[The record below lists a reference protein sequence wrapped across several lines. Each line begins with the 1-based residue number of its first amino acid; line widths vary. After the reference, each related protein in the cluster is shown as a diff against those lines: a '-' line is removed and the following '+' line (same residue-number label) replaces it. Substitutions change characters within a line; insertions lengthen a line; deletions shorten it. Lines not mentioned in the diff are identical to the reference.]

1 MTTYGY
7 FLSCEEYGPREI
19 VEQAVMAEDAGF
31 DALWISDHYHPW
43 NNEQGESA
51 FVWSVLG
58 AIARETSLP
67 VTTAVTCPLI
77 RTHPAIIAQAAA
89 TTSVLAGGDRFV
101 LGVGT
106 GENLNEHILGD
117 RWPPADVRLE
127 MLEEAVQVMRMLW
140 SGEFVSHHGRHY
152 TVENARIYSLPET
165 PPKIYVSGFGPK
177 AVEVAARI
185 GEGYISTKP
194 EPDLLEQ
201 YRDAGGIGPTQGGL
215 KICWGPDEEE
225 CQRTVHRLWGTN
237 SVPGEAAQELP
248 MPAHFEQAG
257 SIVTV
262 EQVAEKYSCGPD
274 VDAHVES
281 FRAYESAGYDEV
293 YAAQIGGAGKDFFRF
308 AADELLPR
316 LRSSTD
322 G

>member
-1 MTTYGY
+1 MTKYGF

-19 VEQAVMAEDAGF
+19 CEQAVMAEEAGF

-43 NNEQGESA
+43 VDAQGESA
-51 FVWSVLG
+51 FVWTVLG

-89 TTSVLAGGDRFV
+89 TTAALAGPDRFV

-127 MLEEAVQVMRMLW
+127 MLEEAVGLIRELW
-140 SGEFVSHHGRHY
+140 TGEWVTHHGTHY
-152 TVENARIYSLPET
+152 TVENARIYSLPDA
-165 PPKIYVSGFGPK
+165 PPPIYVSGFGPK
-177 AVEVAARI
+177 ATELAARI
-185 GEGYISTKP
+185 GDGYVSTKP
-194 EPDLLEQ
+194 EADLVQ
-201 YRDAGGIGPTQGGL
+201 AYVDAGGSGPKQGGMKL
-215 KICWGPDEEE
+215 CWGPDEKE
-225 CQRTVHRLWGTN
+225 CQETVHRLWGAN
-237 SVPGEAAQELP
+237 SVPGESAQELP
-248 MPAHFEQAG
+248 MPGHFEQAG

-274 VDAHVES
+274 PEVHVES
-281 FRAYESAGYDEV
+281 FRSYEEAGYDEI
-293 YAAQIGGAGKDFFRF
+293 YTSQIGGAGKDFFRF

-316 LRSSTD
+316 LRS
-322 G
+322 

>member
-1 MTTYGY
+1 MTTFGY

-19 VEQAVMAEDAGF
+19 VDQAVLAEEAGF
-31 DALWISDHYHPW
+31 DALWISDHFHPW
-43 NNEQGESA
+43 NNEQGESP
-51 FVWSVLG
+51 FVWTVLG
-58 AIARETSLP
+58 AVASETSLP
-67 VTTAVTCPLI
+67 ITTAVTCPLI

-89 TTSVLAGGDRFV
+89 TTAILAEGRFV

-127 MLEEAVQVMRMLW
+127 MLEEACQVMRELW

-152 TVENARIYSLPET
+152 TVENARIYSLPDT

-185 GEGYISTKP
+185 GEGYVSTKP
-194 EPDLLEQ
+194 DADLVQQ
-201 YRDAGGIGPTQGGL
+201 YVDAGGIGPKQGGL
-215 KICWGPDEEE
+215 KLCWGPDRDE
-225 CQRTVHRLWGTN
+225 CIDTAHRLWGPN
-237 SVPGEAAQELP
+237 GVPGEAAQELP

-257 SIVTV
+257 SLVTK

-274 VDAHVES
+274 PEVHAES
-281 FRAYESAGYDEV
+281 FQSYVDAGYDEV

-316 LRSSTD
+316 LR